1 MRISVAAAFVATAA
15 AFTARPLT
23 GAAAGARRASPQLRA
38 GDDIPE
44 VVIGKARLALA
55 TKREV
60 GDEDEIRQLWVTF
73 KKCYPSKTLAVEAA
87 EKNSNVF
94 NPQLNSP
101 TKISGTYK
109 LLVQRFGKREAQSII
124 QRNPGV
130 LICSPQSLKSES
142 NESIL
147 RAADL
152 IETLDANKGLI
163 RLIARTTGLLIVSL
177 VSYGVAVKNAAPGA
191 DMSPAGVLQQL
202 IDANPYFKA

>member
-1 MRISVAAAFVATAA
+1 MPDA
-15 AFTARPLT
+15 L
-23 GAAAGARRASPQLRA
+23 
-38 GDDIPE
+38 
-44 VVIGKARLALA
+44 GKARLALA

-142 NESIL
+142 NEKWSTNFACHHTEP
-147 RAADL
+147 RAGGRP
-152 IETLDANKGLI
+152 E
-163 RLIARTTGLLIVSL
+163 
-177 VSYGVAVKNAAPGA
+177 
-191 DMSPAGVLQQL
+191 
-202 IDANPYFKA
+202 